1 MRFENEMI
9 VPGEEMGVGFEASR
23 QRKGKSLSQAR
34 VMVFSG
40 LGVLMVLRQRQEDNL
55 IIGFLFSL
63 LPGQST
69 SNFVWRKAEGKVKLT
84 HLLTSPSLIQDVIK
98 SSCQK

>member
-9 VPGEEMGVGFEASR
+9 MPGEEMGVGFEASR

-40 LGVLMVLRQRQEDNL
+40 LGVLMVLR
-55 IIGFLFSL
+55 
-63 LPGQST
+63 
-69 SNFVWRKAEGKVKLT
+69 
-84 HLLTSPSLIQDVIK
+84 
-98 SSCQK
+98 